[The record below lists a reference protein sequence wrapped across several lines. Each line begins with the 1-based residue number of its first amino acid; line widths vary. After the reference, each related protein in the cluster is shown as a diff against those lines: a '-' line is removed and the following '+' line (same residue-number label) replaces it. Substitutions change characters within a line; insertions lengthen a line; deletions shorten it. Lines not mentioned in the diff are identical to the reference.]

1 MGALSVILMI
11 AITPARSPL
20 PPGER
25 GISLPWRLSTLL
37 GIVLAHGMSGTPVT
51 EASDTDDALMA
62 RVAGGDAA
70 AFDRLAARHMR
81 RAVALAQRMTGNPSD
96 ADEIAQEAFLRVW
109 QHAGRWDG
117 GRASFT
123 TWLYRIVMNLA
134 IDRGRRPGWSPLE
147 EAGDPPD
154 ESPDALARIAERQTA
169 ERVNRAL
176 AALPDRQR
184 AAVVLFHQEG
194 LSLRQA
200 AEVLTMGESAF
211 ASLLARARSALK
223 TALTVGEEP

>member
-1 MGALSVILMI
+1 MAVGSTPSPGTGEGTLS
-11 AITPARSPL
+11 SP
-20 PPGER
+20 
-25 GISLPWRLSTLL
+25 PWRLSILL
-37 GIVLAHGMSGTPVT
+37 GIVLAHGMSKTPVI
-51 EASDTDDALMA
+51 EASDTDDELMA

-117 GRASFT
+117 GRATFT

-154 ESPDALARIAERQTA
+154 ESPDALTRIAERQTA

-200 AEVLTMGESAF
+200 AEVLAMGESAF

-223 TALTVGEEP
+223 SALAAGGEP

>member
-1 MGALSVILMI
+1 MI
-11 AITPARSPL
+11 
-20 PPGER
+20 
-25 GISLPWRLSTLL
+25 
-37 GIVLAHGMSGTPVT
+37 
-51 EASDTDDALMA
+51 EASDDELMG

-117 GRASFT
+117 ARAAFT

-154 ESPDALARIAERQTA
+154 EAPDALARIAERQTA

-200 AEVLTMGESAF
+200 AEVLTMSESAF
-211 ASLLARARSALK
+211 ASLLARARAALK
-223 TALTVGEEP
+223 TALSPDPA